1 MMKHYKLNISDNY
14 ELQGSRTLQFCQAV
28 DGDSSMQQAI
38 AAIGATAFYTALKE
52 ANEQLQKKYES
63 EKKSCMR
70 YYRQMTMLKQAI
82 TQLIGEQRITE
93 EEVVKAVL
101 TGQSVITLEDL
112 LLTLSD

>member
-1 MMKHYKLNISDNY
+1 MEEKKMNEAQVEQTAPQVESELDIILNENK
-14 ELQGSRTLQFCQAV
+14 
-28 DGDSSMQQAI
+28 
-38 AAIGATAFYTALKE
+38 ALKE

-112 LLTLSD
+112 LFTLSD

>member
-1 MMKHYKLNISDNY
+1 MEEKKMNEAQVEQTAPQVESELDIILNENK
-14 ELQGSRTLQFCQAV
+14 
-28 DGDSSMQQAI
+28 
-38 AAIGATAFYTALKE
+38 ALKE

-70 YYRQMTMLKQAI
+70 YYRQMNMLKQAI

-112 LLTLSD
+112 LFTLSD

>member
-1 MMKHYKLNISDNY
+1 MEEIKNNEAQVEQTAPQVESELDIILNENK
-14 ELQGSRTLQFCQAV
+14 
-28 DGDSSMQQAI
+28 
-38 AAIGATAFYTALKE
+38 ALKE

-112 LLTLSD
+112 LFTLSD